1 MEGPRQKH
9 FLKPITSNQ
18 IQWNCGELENL
29 DRVSLGLGVL
39 MGFLIVTM
47 VVQVGGENVV
57 ALAAVELVTKQ
68 T

>member
-9 FLKPITSNQ
+9 FPKPITSNP
-18 IQWNCGELENL
+18 IQRNCGELENL

-57 ALAAVELVTKQ
+57 ALAAVGY
-68 T
+68 

>member
-9 FLKPITSNQ
+9 FPKPITSNP

-39 MGFLIVTM
+39 MGFLIVTI

-57 ALAAVELVTKQ
+57 ALAAVGY
-68 T
+68 